1 MKKLF
6 TLVFAAFAAVSV
18 FAQSRTTLWEGEQTM
33 DAGWPN
39 VEVSLSNL
47 TTAKAGDYIVVTT
60 SKVDASINASWQW
73 GSQVMLKV
81 NSAANGKW
89 EDMAGTSAV
98 GLKEPGEA
106 KFEITDKI
114 LEQFKKATNF
124 YVQGMCVVVSKVEFE
139 SSVATTSTQ
148 IWSGECVFGNWADG
162 FSVSAEKF
170 ANASAGDVLE
180 FVYTTDTET
189 TEKWWQFKTI
199 FADTQEVLS
208 SNKDELNEYDCAT
221 VASGST
227 SYKIVLNAEDIEKL
241 KVKGLFVNGHYN
253 IVTAANL
260 IQPVKNPSTGI
271 NNASVVAPAAKN
283 APVYNL
289 AGQQVNAS
297 YKGVVIQNGKKYV
310 QK

>member
-60 SKVDASINASWQW
+60 SKVDASINASWEW
-73 GSQVMLKV
+73 GCQVFLKV
-81 NSAANGKW
+81 NSGANNGW

-98 GLKEPGEA
+98 GFKEPGEA

-139 SSVATTSTQ
+139 SSVATTSSQ
-148 IWSGECVFGNWADG
+148 IWSGECVFGSWESG
-162 FSVSAEKF
+162 FSVPAEKF

-180 FVYTTDTET
+180 FVYTTDPET

-199 FADTQEVLS
+199 FAGTQEALS
-208 SNKDELNEYDCAT
+208 SNKSDLNEYDCAT

-227 SYKIVLNAEDIEKL
+227 SYKIVLNAEDIAKL
-241 KVKGLFVNGHYN
+241 KVTGLFVNGHYN
-253 IVTAANL
+253 IVTAVNL
-260 IQPVKNPSTGI
+260 IQPVKDPSTGI
-271 NNASVVAPAAKN
+271 NNALVAPAARN
-283 APVYNL
+283 AKVYNL

-297 YKGVVIQNGKKYV
+297 YKGVVIKNGKKFV

>member
-6 TLVFAAFAAVSV
+6 TLVCAAFAAVSV
-18 FAQSRTTLWEGEQTM
+18 FAQSRTTLWEGEKPM
-33 DAGWPN
+33 DASWPN

-47 TTAKAGDYIVVTT
+47 ATAKAGDYIVVTT
-60 SKVDASINASWQW
+60 SKVDASINASWEW
-73 GSQVMLKV
+73 GCQVFLKV
-81 NSAANGKW
+81 NSGANNGW

-98 GLKEPGEA
+98 GFKEPGEA

-139 SSVATTSTQ
+139 SSVATTSSQ
-148 IWSGECVFGNWADG
+148 IWSGECVFGSWESG
-162 FSVSAEKF
+162 FSVPAEKF

-180 FVYTTDTET
+180 FVYTTDPET

-199 FADTQEVLS
+199 FAGTQEALS
-208 SNKDELNEYDCAT
+208 SNKSDLNEYDCAT

-227 SYKIVLNAEDIEKL
+227 SYKIVLNAEDIAKL
-241 KVKGLFVNGHYN
+241 KVTGLFVNGHYN
-253 IVTAANL
+253 IVTAVNL
-260 IQPVKNPSTGI
+260 IQPVKDPSTGI
-271 NNASVVAPAAKN
+271 NNALVAPTAKN
-283 APVYNL
+283 AKVYNL

-297 YKGVVIQNGKKYV
+297 YKGVVIKNGKKYV

>member
-6 TLVFAAFAAVSV
+6 TLVCAAFAAVSV
-18 FAQSRTTLWEGEQTM
+18 FAQSRTTLWEGEKTL
-33 DAGWPN
+33 DASWPN

-47 TTAKAGDYIVVTT
+47 ATAKAGDYIVVTT
-60 SKVDASINASWQW
+60 SKVDASINASWEW
-73 GSQVMLKV
+73 GCQVFLKV
-81 NSAANGKW
+81 NSGANNGW

-98 GLKEPGEA
+98 GFKEPGEA

-139 SSVATTSTQ
+139 SSVATTSSQ
-148 IWSGECVFGNWADG
+148 IWSGECVFGSWESG
-162 FSVSAEKF
+162 FSVPAEKF

-180 FVYTTDTET
+180 FVYTTDPET

-199 FADTQEVLS
+199 FAGTQEALS
-208 SNKDELNEYDCAT
+208 SNKSDLNEYDCAT

-227 SYKIVLNAEDIEKL
+227 SYKIVLNAEDIAKL
-241 KVKGLFVNGHYN
+241 KVTGLFVNGHYN
-253 IVTAANL
+253 IVTAVNL
-260 IQPVKNPSTGI
+260 IQPVKDPSTGI
-271 NNASVVAPAAKN
+271 NNALVAPAARN
-283 APVYNL
+283 AKVYNL

>member
-60 SKVDASINASWQW
+60 SKVDASINASWEW
-73 GSQVMLKV
+73 GCQVFLKV
-81 NSAANGKW
+81 NSGANNGW
-89 EDMAGTSAV
+89 EDMAGTSTV
-98 GLKEPGEA
+98 GFKEPGEA

-139 SSVATTSTQ
+139 SSVATTSSQ
-148 IWSGECVFGNWADG
+148 IWSGECVFGSWESG
-162 FSVSAEKF
+162 FSVPAEKF

-180 FVYTTDTET
+180 FVYTTDPET

-199 FADTQEVLS
+199 FAGTQEALS
-208 SNKDELNEYDCAT
+208 SNKSDLNEYDCAT

-227 SYKIVLNAEDIEKL
+227 SYKIVLNAEDIAKL
-241 KVKGLFVNGHYN
+241 KVTGLFVNGHYN
-253 IVTAANL
+253 IVTAVNL
-260 IQPVKNPSTGI
+260 IQPVKDPSTGI
-271 NNASVVAPAAKN
+271 NNALVAPAARN
-283 APVYNL
+283 AKVYNL

>member
-60 SKVDASINASWQW
+60 SKVDASINASWEW
-73 GSQVMLKV
+73 GGQVFLKV
-81 NSAANGKW
+81 NSGANNGW

-98 GLKEPGEA
+98 GFKEPGEA

-139 SSVATTSTQ
+139 SSVATTSSQ
-148 IWSGECVFGNWADG
+148 IWSGECVFGSWESG
-162 FSVSAEKF
+162 FSVPAEKF

-180 FVYTTDTET
+180 FVYTTDPET

-199 FADTQEVLS
+199 FAGTQEALS
-208 SNKDELNEYDCAT
+208 SNKSDLNEYDCAT

-227 SYKIVLNAEDIEKL
+227 SYKIVLNAEDIAKL
-241 KVKGLFVNGHYN
+241 KVTGLFVNGHYN
-253 IVTAANL
+253 IVTAVNL
-260 IQPVKNPSTGI
+260 IQPVKDPSTGI
-271 NNASVVAPAAKN
+271 NNALVAPAARN
-283 APVYNL
+283 AKVYNL

>member
-18 FAQSRTTLWEGEQTM
+18 FAQSRTTLWEGEKTL
-33 DAGWPN
+33 DASWPN

-47 TTAKAGDYIVVTT
+47 ATAKAGDYIVVTT
-60 SKVDASINASWQW
+60 SKVDASINASWEW
-73 GSQVMLKV
+73 GCQVFLKV
-81 NSAANGKW
+81 NSGANNGW

-98 GLKEPGEA
+98 GFKEPGEA
-106 KFEITDKI
+106 KFEITDKA

-139 SSVATTSTQ
+139 SSVATTSSQ
-148 IWSGECVFGNWADG
+148 IWSGECVFGNWTDG
-162 FSVSAEKF
+162 FSVPADKF

-199 FADTQEVLS
+199 FADTQEALS

-253 IVTAANL
+253 IVTAVNL

-271 NNASVVAPAAKN
+271 NNALLVVPVAKN

-289 AGQQVNAS
+289 AGQQVNPS
-297 YKGVVIQNGKKYV
+297 YKGVVIKNGKKYV

>member
-81 NSAANGKW
+81 NSGANNGW
-89 EDMAGTSAV
+89 EDMVGTSAV
-98 GLKEPGEA
+98 GLSEPGEA

-148 IWSGECVFGNWADG
+148 IWSGECVFGNWTGG
-162 FSVSAEKF
+162 FSVPAEKF

-199 FADTQEVLS
+199 FADTEEVLS
-208 SNKDELNEYDCAT
+208 SNKDDLNKYDCAT

-271 NNASVVAPAAKN
+271 NNALLVVPVAKN

-297 YKGVVIQNGKKYV
+297 YKGVVIQNGKKFV

>member
-60 SKVDASINASWQW
+60 SKVDASINASWEW
-73 GSQVMLKV
+73 GCQVFLKV
-81 NSAANGKW
+81 NSGANNGW

-98 GLKEPGEA
+98 GFKEPGEA

-139 SSVATTSTQ
+139 SSVATTSSQ
-148 IWSGECVFGNWADG
+148 IWSGECVFGSWESG
-162 FSVSAEKF
+162 FSVPAEKF

-180 FVYTTDTET
+180 FVYTTDPET

-199 FADTQEVLS
+199 FAGTQEALS
-208 SNKDELNEYDCAT
+208 SNKSDLNEYDCAT
-221 VASGST
+221 VVSGST
-227 SYKIVLNAEDIEKL
+227 SYKIVLNAEDIAKL
-241 KVKGLFVNGHYN
+241 KVTGLFVNGHYN
-253 IVTAANL
+253 IVTAVNL
-260 IQPVKNPSTGI
+260 IQPVKDPSTGI
-271 NNASVVAPAAKN
+271 NNALVAPTAKN
-283 APVYNL
+283 AKVYNL

>member
-60 SKVDASINASWQW
+60 SKVDASINASWEW
-73 GSQVMLKV
+73 GCQVFLKV
-81 NSAANGKW
+81 NSGANNGW

-98 GLKEPGEA
+98 GFKEPGEA

-139 SSVATTSTQ
+139 SSVATTSSQ
-148 IWSGECVFGNWADG
+148 IWSGECVFGSWESG
-162 FSVSAEKF
+162 FSVPAEKF

-180 FVYTTDTET
+180 FVYTTDPET

-199 FADTQEVLS
+199 FAGTQEALS
-208 SNKDELNEYDCAT
+208 SNKSDLNEYDCAT

-227 SYKIVLNAEDIEKL
+227 SYKIVLNAEDIAKL
-241 KVKGLFVNGHYN
+241 KVTGLFVNGHYN
-253 IVTAANL
+253 IVTAVNL
-260 IQPVKNPSTGI
+260 IQTVKDPSTGI
-271 NNASVVAPAAKN
+271 NNALVAPAAKN
-283 APVYNL
+283 AKVYNL

>member
-1 MKKLF
+1 MNSG
-6 TLVFAAFAAVSV
+6 A
-18 FAQSRTTLWEGEQTM
+18 
-33 DAGWPN
+33 
-39 VEVSLSNL
+39 
-47 TTAKAGDYIVVTT
+47 DY
-60 SKVDASINASWQW
+60 
-73 GSQVMLKV
+73 G
-81 NSAANGKW
+81 W

-106 KFEITDKI
+106 KFEITDKA

-148 IWSGECVFGNWADG
+148 VWSGECVFGNWTDG
-162 FSVSAEKF
+162 FSVPADKF

-180 FVYTTDTET
+180 FVYATDTET

-208 SNKDELNEYDCAT
+208 SNKDELNKYDCAS

-271 NNASVVAPAAKN
+271 NNASLVAPAAKN

-289 AGQQVNAS
+289 AGQQVGAS
-297 YKGVVIQNGKKYV
+297 YKGVVIKNGKKYV

>member
-60 SKVDASINASWQW
+60 SKVDASINASWEW
-73 GSQVMLKV
+73 GCQVFLKV
-81 NSAANGKW
+81 NSGANNGW

-139 SSVATTSTQ
+139 SSVATTSSQ
-148 IWSGECVFGNWADG
+148 IWSGECVFGSWESG
-162 FSVSAEKF
+162 FSVPAEKF

-180 FVYTTDTET
+180 FVYTTDPET

-199 FADTQEVLS
+199 FAGTQEALS
-208 SNKDELNEYDCAT
+208 SNKSDLNEYDCAT

-227 SYKIVLNAEDIEKL
+227 SYKIVLNAEDIAKL
-241 KVKGLFVNGHYN
+241 KVTGLFVNGHYN
-253 IVTAANL
+253 IVTAVNL

-271 NNASVVAPAAKN
+271 NNASVVAPVAKN
-283 APVYNL
+283 AKVYNL

-297 YKGVVIQNGKKYV
+297 YKGVLIQNGKKYV

>member
-6 TLVFAAFAAVSV
+6 TLVCAAFAAVSV
-18 FAQSRTTLWEGEQTM
+18 FAQSRTTLWEGEKTL
-33 DAGWPN
+33 DASWPN

-47 TTAKAGDYIVVTT
+47 ATAKAGDYIVVTT
-60 SKVDASINASWQW
+60 SKVDASINASWEW
-73 GSQVMLKV
+73 GCQVFLKV
-81 NSAANGKW
+81 NSGANNGW

-98 GLKEPGEA
+98 GFKEPGEA

-162 FSVSAEKF
+162 FSVPAEKF

-180 FVYTTDTET
+180 FVYTTDSET

-199 FADTQEVLS
+199 FAGTQEALS
-208 SNKDELNEYDCAT
+208 SNKSDLNEYDCAT

-227 SYKIVLNAEDIEKL
+227 SYKIVLNAEDIAKL
-241 KVKGLFVNGHYN
+241 KVTGLFVNGHYN
-253 IVTAANL
+253 IVTAVNL
-260 IQPVKNPSTGI
+260 IQPVKDPSTGI
-271 NNASVVAPAAKN
+271 NNALVVAPTAKN
-283 APVYNL
+283 TLVYNL
-289 AGQQVNAS
+289 AGQQVRAS
-297 YKGVVIQNGKKYV
+297 YKGVVIKNGKKYV

>member
-60 SKVDASINASWQW
+60 SKVDASINASWEW
-73 GSQVMLKV
+73 GCQVFLKV
-81 NSAANGKW
+81 NSGANNGW

-98 GLKEPGEA
+98 GFKEPGEA

-114 LEQFKKATNF
+114 LGQFKKATNF

-139 SSVATTSTQ
+139 SSVATTSSQ
-148 IWSGECVFGNWADG
+148 IWSGECVFGSWESG
-162 FSVSAEKF
+162 FSVPAEKF

-180 FVYTTDTET
+180 FVYTTDPET

-199 FADTQEVLS
+199 FAGTQEALS
-208 SNKDELNEYDCAT
+208 SNKSDLNEYDCAT

-227 SYKIVLNAEDIEKL
+227 SYKIVLNAEDIAKL
-241 KVKGLFVNGHYN
+241 KVTGLFVNGHYN
-253 IVTAANL
+253 IVTAVNL
-260 IQPVKNPSTGI
+260 IQPVKDPSTGI
-271 NNASVVAPAAKN
+271 NNALVAPAARN
-283 APVYNL
+283 AKVYNL